1 VHIPLQAPTLDDL
14 LAELP
19 AGRFAEVL
27 HQPLGVVPG
36 DDGYL
41 HWDRLIHLAP
51 PSGLNH
57 KEWWLR
63 LKFSRV
69 VDRRL
74 IPLVD
79 QTNTPFYFSL
89 PDEILE
95 LLHQVDQQASGRIGM
110 ADSVMN
116 PANRDRYVVTSLIE
130 EAITSSQLEGAST
143 TRRVAKEML
152 RTGREPRDR
161 SEQMISNNFRAMQFV
176 TANRDR
182 DLSPEFIYE
191 VHRLVTFGT
200 LDDPEAAGRLQ
211 RPDEVRVRIWD
222 ADQVLHTPPPAEELP
237 QRIEKLCDF
246 ANGSNDRS
254 WVHPVI
260 RSIVLHFWM
269 GYDHYFEDG
278 NGRTARA
285 IFYWSLLRQ
294 GYWLAEFLTISTILR
309 KAPVSYA
316 QSFLY
321 TETDENDLTYFL
333 RFHLDVV
340 MRALDELQKYL
351 QRKIE
356 EVQEVE
362 VLVRGDSGLNHR
374 QRTLLGDALRDPHAR
389 YTIEGHKQSH
399 GVVYQTARA
408 DLLDLAARGLLEQR
422 RDGRAF
428 VFVPPTNLSAR
439 LRETG

>member
-1 VHIPLQAPTLDDL
+1 MHIPLEAPRLNDL
-14 LAELP
+14 IGELA
-19 AGRFAEVL
+19 AGRLPQVL
-27 HQPLGVVPG
+27 STPIDAPAG

-41 HWDRLIHLAP
+41 HWDRLMHLAP
-51 PSGLNH
+51 PKGLSH
-57 KEWWLR
+57 REWWLR
-63 LKFSRV
+63 LKLSRAA
-69 VDRRL
+69 DRRAV
-74 IPLVD
+74 PLLDVASV
-79 QTNTPFYFSL
+79 PFYFSL
-89 PDEILE
+89 PNPVLE

-110 ADSVMN
+110 ADSVAN
-116 PANRDRYVVTSLIE
+116 PATRDRYVVTSLIE

-161 SEQMISNNFRAMQFV
+161 SEQMIANNFRAMQFV
-176 TANRDR
+176 TANRER
-182 DLSPEFIYE
+182 ELSPEFVFE

-200 LDDPEAAGRLQ
+200 LDDPTSAGRLQ
-211 RPDEVRVRIWD
+211 APHEERVKIWD
-222 ADQVLHTPPPAEELP
+222 ADQLLHTPPPAEQLSD
-237 QRIEKLCDF
+237 RLGALCDF
-246 ANGSNDRS
+246 ANGQTGTT
-254 WVHPVI
+254 WVHPVV
-260 RSIVLHFWM
+260 RSMILHFWM

-285 IFYWSLLRQ
+285 IFYWSMLRQ

-309 KAPVSYA
+309 KAPIAYA

-333 RFHLDVV
+333 AYHLEVLV
-340 MRALDELQKYL
+340 RALDELQRYL
-351 QRKIE
+351 QRKME

-362 VLVRGDSGLNHR
+362 ALVRGDGGLNHR

-408 DLLDLAARGLLEQR
+408 DLLDLASRGLLEQR
-422 RDGRAF
+422 REGRAF
-428 VFVPPTNLSAR
+428 IFVPPPDLSPR
-439 LRETG
+439 LRGSV